1 MGPSSH
7 GTGVLMRG
15 GRGTRGVCVHREE
28 ATWGRGETRPAGI
41 LESRPPDLWEVTV
54 LVVCPCCWQPE
65 QTETP
70 ALLQKP
76 PNCGSL
82 RPGPGWR
89 PRPVLRPGTLFCLLY
104 ASSFYFFLSIKGSAD
119 PRARGPTLESRKSL
133 GLLTRNLNF

>member
-28 ATWGRGETRPAGI
+28 ATWGHGETRPAGI

-54 LVVCPCCWQPE
+54 LVVCCGSLSRRRP
-65 QTETP
+65 P
-70 ALLQKP
+70 ALLRKP

-89 PRPVLRPGTLFCLLY
+89 PRPVLRPGTLLCLFY

-119 PRARGPTLESRKSL
+119 PQASGPTLESRKSL

>member
-15 GRGTRGVCVHREE
+15 GRGTRGVCAHREE

-41 LESRPPDLWEVTV
+41 LDSWPPDLWEVTV
-54 LVVCPCCWQPE
+54 LVVC
-65 QTETP
+65 
-70 ALLQKP
+70 
-76 PNCGSL
+76 CGSPSRR
-82 RPGPGWR
+82 RPPPSSRSHRTVAVSAQGLGWR
-89 PRPVLRPGTLFCLLY
+89 PRPVLRPGTLLGLLY

-119 PRARGPTLESRKSL
+119 PRASGPTLESHKSL